1 MHQEEDKK
9 KQKNKKQLVNEHKLK
24 IENKQT
30 NIALFNGICVAS
42 RYETVVDYV
51 Y

>member
-9 KQKNKKQLVNEHKLK
+9 EKQLVNEHKLK
-24 IENKQT
+24 IEKIENKQT
-30 NIALFNGICVAS
+30 NIELFNGICVAS